1 MSTPSPSFA
10 ERLRGSSALV
20 SVLAILAS
28 FIVGGILIA
37 LTDEKTTTA
46 ATYFFARPM
55 DMLSAAWN
63 AAAGSYAAMFRG
75 AIFNYDAGT
84 FTGMIRP
91 ITETLTYATPLL
103 TASLGVA
110 VAFRAGLFNIGA
122 QGQLILGAV
131 FATWIGFTLELA
143 WPVHLLLIVLGSIL
157 GGALWGGLVGWLKA
171 KTGAHEVILTIMLN
185 YVALNLLGYL
195 LNTPVLQ
202 RPGSTNPVSPQ
213 VNSSGMFPLLFGE
226 DFRLHAGF
234 LVALAATAVVWWLMN
249 RSTLGFEIKAVG
261 SNRHAAKTAGINTFK
276 VTVLA
281 MVIAGALA
289 GMSGAAQ
296 VNGTERF
303 LTESVAAS
311 IGFDAITVALLG
323 RSHPIGVLFASLLF
337 GAFRAGGVT
346 MQIATG
352 TPIDIVL
359 VVQSLIVLFI
369 AAPPL
374 VRSLFG
380 LGERKKKRE
389 RPSKGEPKKPVAAAA
404 GGEK

>member
-1 MSTPSPSFA
+1 MSPETPSFID
-10 ERLRGSSALV
+10 RLRASGAVV
-20 SVLAILAS
+20 SVLAIVAA

-37 LTDEKTTTA
+37 ATDEKTTSAT
-46 ATYFFARPM
+46 TYFFARPL
-55 DMLSAAWN
+55 DTLAAAWN
-63 AAAGSYAAMFRG
+63 AAANSYAAMFRG
-75 AIFNYDAGT
+75 AVFNYDAST
-84 FTGMIRP
+84 FTAMIKP
-91 ITETLTYATPLL
+91 LTETLTYATPLL

-122 QGQLILGAV
+122 QGQLILGAM
-131 FATWIGFTLELA
+131 FATWIGFTLDLA
-143 WPVHLLLIVLGSIL
+143 WPVHLLLVILGSIL
-157 GGALWGGLVGWLKA
+157 GGALWGGLVGWIKA
-171 KTGAHEVILTIMLN
+171 RTGAHEVILTIMLN
-185 YVALNLLGYL
+185 YVALNLLAYL

-213 VNSSGMFPLLFGE
+213 VNGSAMYPELLGDE
-226 DFRLHAGF
+226 FRLHLGF
-234 LVALAATAVVWWLMN
+234 LVAVAATALVWWLMN

-261 SNRHAAKTAGINTFK
+261 SNRHAARTAGINTFK

-289 GMSGAAQ
+289 GMAGAAQ

-323 RSHPIGVLFASLLF
+323 RSNPIGVFFAALLF

-346 MQIATG
+346 MQVATG

-374 VRSLFG
+374 VRSIFG
-380 LGERKKKRE
+380 LGQRKKR
-389 RPSKGEPKKPVAAAA
+389 KPRTPGRDAAVAATA
-404 GGEK
+404 GGDK

>member
-1 MSTPSPSFA
+1 MSSTTPSLTD
-10 ERLRGSSALV
+10 RLRGSNAFI
-20 SVLAILAS
+20 SVLAIFAS
-28 FIVGGILIA
+28 FVVGGILIA
-37 LTDEKTTTA
+37 ITDEKTA
-46 ATYFFARPM
+46 SSASYFFARPL
-55 DMLSAAWN
+55 DTLAAAWD
-63 AAAGSYAAMFRG
+63 AAASSYAAMFRG
-75 AIFNYDAGT
+75 AVFNYNAGT
-84 FTGMIRP
+84 FAAMIKP
-91 ITETLTYATPLL
+91 LTETLTYATPLL

-122 QGQLILGAV
+122 QGQIILGAI
-131 FATWIGFTLELA
+131 FATWVGFTLELA
-143 WPVHLLLIVLGSIL
+143 WPVHLLLVIIGSIL

-171 KTGAHEVILTIMLN
+171 RTGAHEVILTIMLN
-185 YVALNLLGYL
+185 YVALNLVGYL
-195 LNTPVLQ
+195 LSTPALQ
-202 RPGSTNPVSPQ
+202 RPGSTNPVSPRMHE
-213 VNSSGMFPLLFGE
+213 SAMYPELLGP

-234 LVALAATAVVWWLMN
+234 LVALAATAFVWWLMN

-261 SNRHAAKTAGINTFK
+261 SNRHAARTAGINTFK
-276 VTVLA
+276 ITVLA
-281 MVIAGALA
+281 MAIAGGLA
-289 GMSGAAQ
+289 GLAGAAQ

-323 RSHPIGVLFASLLF
+323 RSHPIGVFFASLLF
-337 GAFRAGGVT
+337 GAFRAGGGA

-374 VRSLFG
+374 VRSIFG
-380 LGERKKKRE
+380 LGQRKRKKPK
-389 RPSKGEPKKPVAAAA
+389 EPRAGLAATTA

>member
-1 MSTPSPSFA
+1 MSSTTPSLTD
-10 ERLRGSSALV
+10 RLRRSNAFI
-20 SVLAILAS
+20 SVLAIFAS
-28 FIVGGILIA
+28 FVVGGILIA
-37 LTDEKTTTA
+37 ITDEKTA
-46 ATYFFARPM
+46 SSASYFFARPL
-55 DMLSAAWN
+55 DTLAAAWD
-63 AAAGSYAAMFRG
+63 AAASSYAAMFRG
-75 AIFNYDAGT
+75 AVFNYDAGT
-84 FTGMIRP
+84 FAAMIKP
-91 ITETLTYATPLL
+91 LTETLTYATPLL

-122 QGQLILGAV
+122 QGQIILGAI
-131 FATWIGFTLELA
+131 FATWIGFTLDLA
-143 WPVHLLLIVLGSIL
+143 WPVHLLIVVIGSIL
-157 GGALWGGLVGWLKA
+157 GGALWGGIVGWIKA
-171 KTGAHEVILTIMLN
+171 RTGAHEVILTIMLN
-185 YVALNLLGYL
+185 YVALNLVGYL
-195 LNTPVLQ
+195 LSTPALQ
-202 RPGSTNPVSPQ
+202 RPGSTNPVSPRMHE
-213 VNSSGMFPLLFGE
+213 SAMYPELLGP

-234 LVALAATAVVWWLMN
+234 LVALAATAFVWWLMN

-261 SNRHAAKTAGINTFK
+261 SNHHAARTAGINTFK

-281 MVIAGALA
+281 MVIAGAMAGLA
-289 GMSGAAQ
+289 GAAQ

-323 RSHPIGVLFASLLF
+323 RSNPIGVFFASLLF
-337 GAFRAGGVT
+337 GAFRAGGGA

-374 VRSLFG
+374 VRSMFG
-380 LGERKKKRE
+380 LGQRKRKK
-389 RPSKGEPKKPVAAAA
+389 PKAPVAVAATTG